1 MTKLK
6 KNEYT
11 AMISGDSKLAPEYVG
26 QLIVTGCADIDLM
39 LRKKLTRW
47 LKTIA
52 KEFGFLNIKTRSRK
66 VSIAG
71 TPGLIGTSFG
81 DNGDIIVRIT
91 TVGGKQRAQ
100 VNISFT
106 TIINVDEILTAIVED
121 MDLSTLDWIF
131 LDCNDGI
138 DIVDD
143 NFDDVFSKVNVLNDE
158 DDEDE

>member
-1 MTKLK
+1 M
-6 KNEYT
+6 
-11 AMISGDSKLAPEYVG
+11 
-26 QLIVTGCADIDLM
+26 
-39 LRKKLTRW
+39 
-47 LKTIA
+47 
-52 KEFGFLNIKTRSRK
+52 
-66 VSIAG
+66 
-71 TPGLIGTSFG
+71 IGTSFG

>member
-6 KNEYT
+6 KNEYS
-11 AMISGDSKLAPEYVG
+11 AMVSGDSKLSPEYVG
-26 QLIVTGCADIDLM
+26 QLIVTGCSDINLM
-39 LRKKLTRW
+39 SRKKLTRW
-47 LKTIA
+47 LKVVT
-52 KEFGFLNIKTRSRK
+52 KEFGFINTKTHSRK

-71 TPGLIGTSFG
+71 TPGLVGTSFG
-81 DNGDIIVRIT
+81 DNGDFVVRIT
-91 TVGGKQRAQ
+91 TVRGKQRAQ

-138 DIVDD
+138 EIVDD
-143 NFDDVFSKVNVLNDE
+143 GFDDIFSKVKVLDE
-158 DDEDE
+158 DDNE

>member
-39 LRKKLTRW
+39 SRKKLTRW

-52 KEFGFLNIKTRSRK
+52 KEFEFLNTKTHSRK

-71 TPGLIGTSFG
+71 SPGLIGTSFG
-81 DNGDIIVRIT
+81 DNGDMIVRIT

-106 TIINVDEILTAIVED
+106 TIIDVDEILTAIVED
-121 MDLSTLDWIF
+121 MELSTLDWIF

-143 NFDDVFSKVNVLNDE
+143 NFDDVFGKVKVLNDE
-158 DDEDE
+158 EDENE